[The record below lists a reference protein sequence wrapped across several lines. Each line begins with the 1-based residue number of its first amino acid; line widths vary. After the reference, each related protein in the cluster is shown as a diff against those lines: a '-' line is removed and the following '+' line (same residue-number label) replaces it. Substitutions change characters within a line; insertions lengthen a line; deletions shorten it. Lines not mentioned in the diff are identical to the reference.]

1 MCVIKN
7 PLLLLCVS

>member
-7 PLLLLCVS
+7 PLLLLCVL